1 MENVK
6 TSIVFQTIII
16 NYINT
21 KMKYPLKTENM
32 SNSYYFFLSN
42 KCFYSIL
49 LSNNFSKIRK
59 CIFNL
64 TK

>member
-16 NYINT
+16 NYINM

-32 SNSYYFFLSN
+32 SNSYYFFYQIN
-42 KCFYSIL
+42 VSIQYYYP
-49 LSNNFSKIRK
+49 I
-59 CIFNL
+59 IFQ
-64 TK
+64 K

>member
-16 NYINT
+16 KYINT
-21 KMKYPLKTENM
+21 KTKYPLKIENI
-32 SNSYYFFLSN
+32 SNSYYFLSN